1 MIKIPR
7 GSTGYFVIELYENNV
22 PIDLPDGTELTYTV
36 STKSGR
42 TLKFRATTQNGTLA
56 HIGVGIYSC
65 DLPYEISKNLS
76 EVENIGE
83 LAAWLPDKS
92 IVNIGQNVIEIIA
105 IPNSINAQI

>member
-7 GSTGYFVIELYENNV
+7 GSTGYFVIELFENNV
-22 PIDLPDGTELTYTV
+22 PVDFPDGTELTYTV

-42 TLKFRATTQNGTLA
+42 TLKFRATTQDGSLV

-65 DLPYEISKNLS
+65 NLPWDVSKNLS

-92 IVNIGQNVIEIIA
+92 VVNIGQNSIDIIV
-105 IPNSINAQI
+105 INAQL